1 MSGVCEP
8 YQTLYFTGAYAA
20 SDNAMQK
27 ISGVATRNKYNSN
40 VTYGASEN
48 AM

>member
-1 MSGVCEP
+1 MSWVYEP
-8 YQTLYFTGAYAA
+8 YQTLYFMGAYAA

-27 ISGVATRNKYNSN
+27 ISGVATWNKYNSN
-40 VTYGASEN
+40 VTYAASEN